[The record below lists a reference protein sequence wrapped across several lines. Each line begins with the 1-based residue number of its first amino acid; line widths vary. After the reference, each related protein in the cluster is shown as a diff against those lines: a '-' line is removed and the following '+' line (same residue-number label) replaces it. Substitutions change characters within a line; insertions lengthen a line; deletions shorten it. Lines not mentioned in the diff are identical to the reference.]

1 MPQRPFSDGKG
12 EVPLEEIV
20 MTERAFRLTG

>member
-1 MPQRPFSDGKG
+1 MPERALPDKKG

>member
-1 MPQRPFSDGKG
+1 MPQRTFSDGKG
-12 EVPLEEIV
+12 EIPLEEIV